1 MENVLSIV
9 DELLKDNNYKKS
21 GNYEE
26 TKPDGD
32 YLCNIDSIALKES
45 ETGTQ
50 WINFVLTVLDGDYV
64 EEKFY
69 VNYWLTEKSVKG
81 SITKIMQVI
90 SSFGYTPSVDMFE
103 TYDILATTLSD
114 NLVNSQVKLN
124 KKTSAKG
131 FINYTLDGGVVS
143 E

>member
-1 MENVLSIV
+1 MDNVLSIV
-9 DELLKDNNYKKS
+9 DELLKDNNYKKA
-21 GNYEE
+21 GNFEE

-32 YLCNIDSIALKES
+32 YLCNIDSISLKES
-45 ETGTQ
+45 DTGTQ
-50 WINFVLTVLDGDYV
+50 WINVVTTILDGDYI

-103 TYDILATTLSD
+103 TYEILASTLSD

-124 KKTSAKG
+124 KKTSSKG
-131 FINYTLDGGVVS
+131 FINYTLDGGVTN